1 MGIDKP
7 DVRLVVHV
15 DCPDS
20 LEHYYQEAGRAGR
33 DGEKAFAVLLRSP
46 MQATELLAM
55 PDIRYPPTEV
65 IRKIYQALGDY
76 FQIPA
81 GLGDGNFYDFD
92 LQEFVKRFK
101 LNALETTY
109 AIQAME
115 QEEIISYNEQ
125 IFIPSKVQV
134 VCSREVLLDWENA
147 NPKEEVL
154 IKSLLRA
161 YSGIWD
167 QHTPIYELQL
177 AKSLRV
183 NEKEIIERLSFLHQ
197 SGVLHYQPK
206 KETPQICYLLPRT
219 KASELY
225 ISPERY
231 GKRKKAYQKRIEAMA
246 SYLQSKGKCRTKIIC
261 SYFGDDVKEDCEI
274 CDYCVREKNQNV
286 DKESFENI
294 VKEIKALIKE
304 EEWLPQEILAK
315 LSWFQK
321 EKIDLVLKHLIQE
334 GYFRIEVNGKISLK

>member
-1 MGIDKP
+1 
-7 DVRLVVHV
+7 
-15 DCPDS
+15 
-20 LEHYYQEAGRAGR
+20 
-33 DGEKAFAVLLRSP
+33 
-46 MQATELLAM
+46 MQAAELLAM

-76 FQIPA
+76 FQIAA

-92 LQEFVKRFK
+92 LPEFVKRFK

-125 IFIPSKVQV
+125 IFIPSKAQV
-134 VCSREVLLDWENA
+134 ICSREVLQEWENTH
-147 NPKEEVL
+147 PEEDIL
-154 IKSLLRA
+154 IKSLLRS

-167 QHTPIYELQL
+167 QPTSINELQL
-177 AKSLRV
+177 AKSLRI
-183 NEKEIIERLSFLHQ
+183 NEKEIKERLSFLHQ
-197 SGVLHYQPK
+197 SGVLHYQPR

-231 GKRKKAYQKRIEAMA
+231 GKRKKAYQKRIDAMA

-261 SYFGDDVKEDCEI
+261 SYFGDEVKEDCEI

-286 DKESFENI
+286 DKSSFENI
-294 VKEIKALIKE
+294 AKEIKDLTQKG
-304 EEWLPQEILAK
+304 EWLPQEIFAK
-315 LSWFQK
+315 LSGLSK
-321 EKIDLVLKHLIQE
+321 EKIDIVLKHFIQE
-334 GYFRIEVNGKISLK
+334 GYFSVKDDGKISLK